1 MRRSIATPA
10 MVAILVLGVA
20 CDLQAPYARTNPF
33 DPEARIGLRLAGPD
47 SSHTLG
53 ERLRF
58 TVESDV
64 PLPPGPL
71 YVNWQSDNPALLVS
85 GANGEF
91 VVLSASARYAAIGVT
106 ATFGDV
112 PVRRILLLGQSA
124 DTLRLACGSLAVPV
138 ACDATAI
145 GIGATLDIRP
155 RLADAHGNA
164 VRSPAD
170 ALGRAVVTS
179 RTSGV
184 VQPVP
189 EGASAGVVRI
199 RGLAAGSTWVVVRV
213 DRGTDSVRVVVSP

>member
-1 MRRSIATPA
+1 MARPAIAA
-10 MVAILVLGVA
+10 IVALGVA

-33 DPEARIGLRLAGPD
+33 DPEARIGMRLAGPD
-47 SSHTLG
+47 STHTLG

-64 PLPPGPL
+64 ALPPGPL
-71 YVNWQSDNPALLVS
+71 YANWQSDNPALLVS
-85 GANGEF
+85 AANGEF
-91 VVLSASARYAAIGVT
+91 VVLSASARYAEIGVT

-112 PVRRILLLGQSA
+112 AVRRMLLLGQSA

-138 ACDATAI
+138 ACDATP
-145 GIGATLDIRP
+145 IGAGTTLDIRP

-170 ALGRAVVTS
+170 ALGRAVVTT
-179 RTSGV
+179 RTPGV

-189 EGASAGVVRI
+189 EGATAGVVRI
-199 RGLAAGSTWVVVRV
+199 RGLAAGTSWVVVRV